1 MISVGVRELKSHLSQ
16 YIDLVKKGE
25 NILITEH
32 NKVVAELKFLEPKPS
47 DDTKIKEVFSKL
59 VSEKKMI
66 PAKRKSIAISKK
78 ASNAKKIKQKDW
90 WKFYQE
96 AKEDK

>member
-1 MISVGVRELKSHLSQ
+1 MDTVGIRELKSHLSQ

-32 NKVVAELKFLEPKPS
+32 NKVVAELKFLEPKLS
-47 DDTKIKEVFSKL
+47 DNSKMTEVFSKL
-59 VSEKKMI
+59 VAENKMI
-66 PAKRKSIAISKK
+66 PAKRKSTAIANTPKK
-78 ASNAKKIKQKDW
+78 TQKIKQKDW
-90 WKFYQE
+90 WTIYQN